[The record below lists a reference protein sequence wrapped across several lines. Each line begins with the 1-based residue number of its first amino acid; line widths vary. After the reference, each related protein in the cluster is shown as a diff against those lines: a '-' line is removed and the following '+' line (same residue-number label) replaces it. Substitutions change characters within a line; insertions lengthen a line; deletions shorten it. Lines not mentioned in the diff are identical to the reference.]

1 MTVTST
7 NPQFN
12 ATGSSTA
19 SLLAELENHKKLL
32 AQAKD
37 KMIAMN
43 DFIKMVTQAPAMT
56 GLVMEIFND
65 DIEDADG
72 NTENITFAWVFF
84 AGQFQRYQVSDKW
97 DGNVG
102 DYVVVYPGQGIGNK
116 TMVPN
121 DVGQPVEFVKMMDS
135 YRAEVKLGGVSRVVL
150 SKMDLYDEGLDGP
163 SAKGTRVLLDPSGS
177 IILQVL
183 PKEATE
189 QETPQF
195 ERVPWERIGGH
206 EAAKELIK
214 QAVIWPLEHGYIMH
228 RYGQRPTKGILF
240 EGPPGCGKTMLA
252 KATATALS
260 DYTGQSN
267 PGFFSV
273 KGPELM
279 DPYVGETERKIREL
293 FKAARE
299 FSERNSSRAVIF
311 IDEADSCLGK
321 RGFRLHSDISVPAF
335 LVEMDGLSSEHN
347 PLVILATNRAQDLD
361 PAIVREGRV
370 DYRIRIER
378 PEVKDVQQLFAIYLD
393 SRPLMANLSVTEMAD
408 CATVALHDSAL
419 WPNRS
424 GAMVASL
431 VDRATS
437 HALQRDISAR
447 VRTPSGISEL
457 DLTNAIQE
465 AASQHKEMFK

>member
-1 MTVTST
+1 MTIST
-7 NPQFN
+7 KLQFD
-12 ATGSSTA
+12 ATGQSFV
-19 SLLAELENHKKLL
+19 SLMAELENHKKLL

-37 KMIAMN
+37 KMTAMN
-43 DFIKMVTQAPAMT
+43 NFIKMVTQAPAMT
-56 GLVMEIFND
+56 GLVVEMFSEEVTD
-65 DIEDADG
+65 TDG
-72 NTENITFAWVFF
+72 NTENITFVWVFF
-84 AGQFQRYQVSDKW
+84 AGQFQRYKVPNKW
-97 DGNVG
+97 DGQVG

-116 TMVPN
+116 TIVP
-121 DVGQPVEFVKMMDS
+121 DHVGQPVEFVKMLDT
-135 YRAEVKLGGVSRVVL
+135 YRAEVKLGGTSRVVM
-150 SKMDLYDEGLDGP
+150 SKFSLYDHDLDLP
-163 SAKGTRVLLDPSGS
+163 SAKGTRVLLDLSGS
-177 IILQVL
+177 IILEIL

-189 QETPQF
+189 QEMPQF

-260 DYTGQSN
+260 DYTGQIN

-378 PEVKDVQQLFAIYLD
+378 PEIKDVQQLFTIYLD
-393 SRPLMANLSVTEMAD
+393 SRPLMANTSINDMAD

-437 HALQRDISAR
+437 HALQRDIGAR
-447 VRTPSGISEL
+447 LSTPSGISEL